1 MDNGF
6 EDFLRSYVI
15 RDGSIMKEQY
25 AKKLISYLTRI
36 CNEENVNLDDEY
48 KKDNFISLI
57 AIMEDKMQNGQ
68 KNKNT
73 FLGDRTALYKYA
85 EFKSQK

>member
-1 MDNGF
+1 MDEKF

-15 RDGSIMKEQY
+15 RDGSVMKEQY
-25 AKKLISYLTRI
+25 AKKLISYLIRV

-57 AIMEDKMQNGQ
+57 AIMEEKMQNGQ